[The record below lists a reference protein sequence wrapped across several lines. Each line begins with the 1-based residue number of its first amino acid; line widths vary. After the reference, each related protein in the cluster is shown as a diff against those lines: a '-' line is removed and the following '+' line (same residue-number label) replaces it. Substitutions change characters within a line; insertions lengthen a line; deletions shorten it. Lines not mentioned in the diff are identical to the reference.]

1 MGQASVRLYPFRA
14 GDVEERVIR
23 RFAAL
28 LAAAQ
33 AMVSRLPLR
42 QPLRR

>member
-1 MGQASVRLYPFRA
+1 MGQASVRLHPFRA

-28 LAAAQ
+28 LAAAKEIVRKED
-33 AMVSRLPLR
+33 AA
-42 QPLRR
+42 